1 MKKIVGIIAAAA
13 MAASV
18 FAVDLASMIQIDG
31 DLMNYDG
38 ENFQALMAKEYDP
51 SGDSDY
57 LWKLSVSGD
66 KAGAEI
72 WSWSID
78 GSVSSKKVWFKPIDQ
93 LKVTIGNVYASSIA
107 NPQFGWWAKHELSAY
122 GFMFDVSL
130 SGVSFTAML
139 APGAGNY
146 WLKPSADKVLGGKIG
161 NFWLDSKFS
170 FDGIGNFQVF
180 AASGATIG
188 PHGFSNWGSS
198 PLALGVAWSNM
209 GYMQTGF
216 YADAVASFAYD
227 ADNLKFQ
234 GIDSQLGGQYVA
246 NGIKLQLTNLV
257 QYRKMNKHAKN
268 GDFVYGF
275 EFKGAYA
282 FDGVEPYIQIDG
294 YEVMDKTMA
303 VDLGASFTVGAASM
317 YAAFH
322 FPITFSDT
330 YKFNFSVPC
339 QIQLN
344 L

>member
-1 MKKIVGIIAAAA
+1 MKKIVGIIAAAV

-18 FAVDLASMIQIDG
+18 FAVDLNSMIQIGG
-31 DLMNYDG
+31 DLMSYDG
-38 ENFQALMAKEYDP
+38 ENFKALEANNYDP
-51 SGDSDY
+51 SNDSDY
-57 LWKLSVSGD
+57 LWKLSASGD

-78 GSVSSKKVWFKPIDQ
+78 GNVTSKKVWFKPIDQ
-93 LKVTIGNVYASSIA
+93 LKVTIGDLYTSSIA
-107 NPQFGWWAKHELSAY
+107 NPQFGWWAKQELAAY
-122 GFMFDVSL
+122 GFMFDVAL
-130 SGVSFTAML
+130 DGVSFTAML

-146 WLKPSADKVLGGKIG
+146 WLNPSADKVFGGKIG
-161 NFWLDSKFS
+161 SFWLDSKFG

-180 AASGATIG
+180 VASGATIG
-188 PHGFSNWGSS
+188 PHGFSNWGTS

-216 YADAVASFAYD
+216 YADVVASFAYD
-227 ADNLKFQ
+227 GDDLGFQ

-257 QYRKMNKHAKN
+257 QYRKMNQHAAD
-268 GDFVYGF
+268 GDFIYGF

-294 YEVMDKTMA
+294 YEVMNKSLT
-303 VDLGASFTVGAASM
+303 VDVGASFNVGGASM
-317 YAAFH
+317 WAALRL
-322 FPITFSDT
+322 PISFDD
-330 YKFNFSVPC
+330 YKFKFSVPC
-339 QIQLN
+339 EITFN